1 MKTIPKTVGV
11 ISSAFILC
19 VGLSS
24 AYAAH
29 PQAETHPSDD
39 RGSQGNQDKIK
50 GDSTPNQ
57 NKDEKVDETKLKE
70 DKKQANEPRLHS
82 SQAPLE
88 VAAGGGGVGVPR
100 PSESASR
107 SL

>member
-57 NKDEKVDETKLKE
+57 DQDEKVDETKLKE
-70 DKKQANEPRLHS
+70 DKKQAKEEFDKKNAKGQKEMNRKV
-82 SQAPLE
+82 PL
-88 VAAGGGGVGVPR
+88 R
-100 PSESASR
+100 T
-107 SL
+107 LQNK

>member
-19 VGLSS
+19 VGLSY

-57 NKDEKVDETKLKE
+57 DQDEKVDETKLKE
-70 DKKQANEPRLHS
+70 DKRQAKEEFDKKNAKGQKEMNRK
-82 SQAPLE
+82 
-88 VAAGGGGVGVPR
+88 VP
-100 PSESASR
+100 SR
-107 SL
+107 TLQNK

>member
-11 ISSAFILC
+11 ISSAFILYI
-19 VGLSS
+19 GLSYAY

-57 NKDEKVDETKLKE
+57 DQGEKVDETKLKE
-70 DKKQANEPRLHS
+70 DKKQAKEEFDKKNAKGQKEMNRKV
-82 SQAPLE
+82 PL
-88 VAAGGGGVGVPR
+88 R
-100 PSESASR
+100 T
-107 SL
+107 LQNN